1 MSAEHWTLIISGAV
15 YGSVFYGWAKSQI
28 SDLKRRMNAH
38 DDVRERLARI
48 EEKIDMFK
56 QLIK

>member
-1 MSAEHWTLIISGAV
+1 MSAEHWTLLISAGV
-15 YGSVFYGWAKSQI
+15 YASVFYGWAKSKI
-28 SDLKRRMNAH
+28 SDLNRRMNAH